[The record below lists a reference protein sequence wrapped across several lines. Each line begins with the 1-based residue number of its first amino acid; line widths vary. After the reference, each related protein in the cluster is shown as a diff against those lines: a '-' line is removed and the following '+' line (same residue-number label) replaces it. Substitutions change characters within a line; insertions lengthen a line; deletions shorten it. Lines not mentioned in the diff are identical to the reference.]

1 MRSTPRTPSRL
12 PRRRGLWPGSL
23 PILWLALLWAAP
35 ACYTSDPFDPTG
47 KWLELSTENVT
58 QGIFVECPGES
69 GSLSCGTVTLHLA
82 DKAKLTLVQ
91 TTDEAGEPAPWRIEG
106 SWSVEDVRLTLTLT
120 DEGPNANGL
129 MPIDPPREEVFK
141 YTVSVDALALESES
155 NQGDAI
161 TDTYLRVG
169 D

>member
-12 PRRRGLWPGSL
+12 LRRRGLRPCSL
-23 PILWLALLWAAP
+23 PFLWLAVLWAVP

-47 KWLELSTENVT
+47 KWLELSTENRT

-82 DKAKLTLVQ
+82 NEAKLTVVQ
-91 TTDEAGEPAPWRIEG
+91 TTDETGEPAPWRIEG
-106 SWSVEDVRLTLTLT
+106 TWSVEDVRLTLTLT

-129 MPIDPPREEVFK
+129 MPIDPPREEVFV
-141 YTVSVDALALESES
+141 YTVSVDALALQSES
-155 NQGDAI
+155 DQGDAI
-161 TDTYLRVG
+161 TDTYVRVG
-169 D
+169 N